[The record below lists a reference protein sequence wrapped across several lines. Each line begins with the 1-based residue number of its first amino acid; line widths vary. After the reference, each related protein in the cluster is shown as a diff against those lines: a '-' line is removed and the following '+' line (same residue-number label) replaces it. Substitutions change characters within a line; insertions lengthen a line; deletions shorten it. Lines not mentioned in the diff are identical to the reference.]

1 MKKLLNLLV
10 FSSLTTLPFSTAFPV
25 LPPAFAKHQAMCRE
39 STHLYNNDYDS
50 MSMGELQKIVTNEK
64 GYEVQGV
71 DRTGLIM
78 IAKGW
83 GSTVRGARLLQDR
96 HLVEDEA
103 AMLKVKRDESALS
116 RAAEAS
122 RYQAQENARIQAAE
136 ASRYQAQENARI
148 QASNQAGNQASSGIG
163 YGDMSTAELTII
175 AQEKGY
181 DPQGVERAGL
191 IMIAKG
197 HGHSVRGARTLQD
210 KFQMENETSERNER
224 SLAQAE
230 AARYQAQEN
239 ERIQA
244 REIAARDKVQVPD
257 YASMSIDELR
267 KYANERGYDDQGVN
281 RTGLIMIAKGWGRS
295 VRSARLLQDPM
306 ESEDRPP
313 RGAQTPQ
320 YRSQSEERP
329 ERGGRTPQPRSQW
342 EDQASRMQSDRAGRA
357 QAQPEASRENT
368 PFLAREQAF
377 RSSVPDYDRMS
388 MPELKQLA
396 NEIGYDS
403 QGLDRTGLIMIAK
416 GMGRHVRGARSLQH
430 RLQWED
436 HESRMQTK
444 LVEHSQAQAE
454 VASYQ
459 ARENTR
465 LQAGYD
471 QDVLRASEQDHIRSN
486 EASNQNMLRASEQDH
501 IRPNEASNQ
510 NMLRASEQDY
520 FRSNEASNQDILRAS
535 EQDHIRP
542 NETSNQDILR
552 ASEQDHSRSNE
563 FSNQDILRASE
574 QDHSRSNEASSTRF
588 KPNTNPVNNGSESKK
603 EPIWHDFH
611 KDKNRKIDPNSP
623 Y

>member
-116 RAAEAS
+116 R
-122 RYQAQENARIQAAE
+122 AAE

-535 EQDHIRP
+535 EQDH
-542 NETSNQDILR
+542 
-552 ASEQDHSRSNE
+552 SRSNE

>member
-471 QDVLRASEQDHIRSN
+471 Q
-486 EASNQNMLRASEQDH
+486 
-501 IRPNEASNQ
+501 

>member
-116 RAAEAS
+116 R
-122 RYQAQENARIQAAE
+122 AAE

-471 QDVLRASEQDHIRSN
+471 Q
-486 EASNQNMLRASEQDH
+486 
-501 IRPNEASNQ
+501 

>member
-471 QDVLRASEQDHIRSN
+471 Q
-486 EASNQNMLRASEQDH
+486 
-501 IRPNEASNQ
+501 

-520 FRSNEASNQDILRAS
+520 FRSNEA
-535 EQDHIRP
+535 
-542 NETSNQDILR
+542 SNQDILR

>member
-501 IRPNEASNQ
+501 IRPNE
-510 NMLRASEQDY
+510 
-520 FRSNEASNQDILRAS
+520 
-535 EQDHIRP
+535 
-542 NETSNQDILR
+542 TSNQDILR